1 MEFEVVA
8 DNANGKSGASVR
20 VLLGEQVANYI
31 IEYIHKHQLIAGDPL
46 PSEKEFCDELGVS
59 RTAVREG
66 LKRLQAL
73 GLLKSRPRTGMVVQN
88 ADLSGIFKMISY
100 NLSSNRRRLED
111 LFDMRYIV
119 ESSMVDLVIL
129 HASSDD
135 IAALQAVIGR
145 MESGVDMSLTDWF
158 ELDREFHTLLYRS
171 TRNNFIMS
179 MSALLDV
186 FYAETFRMTDERYHG
201 AVPSD
206 LSEKALEDHK
216 PILEALINRDPDGM
230 KRLIKIHLNKNSLA
244 KRPPYTAG

>member
-1 MEFEVVA
+1 MAV
-8 DNANGKSGASVR
+8 DNVNGKGDSSGK
-20 VLLGEQVANYI
+20 VLLGEHVADYI
-31 IEYIHKHQLIAGDPL
+31 IEYIRKHNMIAGDPL
-46 PSEKEFCDELGVS
+46 PSEHEICKELGIS

-88 ADLSGIFKMISY
+88 ADLTGIFKMISH

-135 IAALQAVIGR
+135 IAALQDVIGR
-145 MESGVDMSLTDWF
+145 MNKQGNMSSSDLF
-158 ELDREFHTLLYRS
+158 ELDRDFHTILYKA
-171 TRNNFIMS
+171 THNNFIIS

-186 FYAETFRMTDERYHG
+186 FYVETLRIFDEQYHG
-201 AVPSD
+201 EAPSD
-206 LSEKALEDHK
+206 VREKEFEEHK
-216 PILEALINRDPDGM
+216 PILDALSSRDADQM
-230 KRLIKIHLNKNSLA
+230 RRLIKHHLSRNTLA
-244 KRPPYTAG
+244 NRPPYTLR

>member
-1 MEFEVVA
+1 MAA
-8 DNANGKSGASVR
+8 DNANGKSGRSAK
-20 VLLGEQVANYI
+20 VLLGEQVADYI
-31 IEYIHKHQLIAGDPL
+31 IEYIQKNNLVAGDPL
-46 PSEKEFCDELGVS
+46 PSEHEFCKELGVS

-119 ESSMVDLVIL
+119 ESNIVELVIL

-135 IAALQAVIGR
+135 IAALQEVIGR
-145 MESGVDMSLTDWF
+145 MEEQAEMSLTEWF
-158 ELDREFHTLLYRS
+158 ELDRAFHTLLYSS
-171 TRNNFIMS
+171 THNNFIMS

-186 FYAETFRMTDERYHG
+186 FYAETLRMTDEKYHG
-201 AVPSD
+201 ETPSN
-206 LSEKALEDHK
+206 LGGQTIEEHK
-216 PILEALINRDPDGM
+216 PILKALIDRDASEM
-230 KRLIKIHLNKNSLA
+230 RRLIKKHLDKNSLA
-244 KRPPYTAG
+244 NRPPYTLR